1 VGGWVDED
9 EPVRVAKLHLCS
21 GQLVCDSSRASTF
34 RIRSSDP
41 QAILPPVQ
49 RFVNGIARN
58 IPITLQAAGTQTVIA
73 EDTVYPF
80 SASRTVQVRI
90 SAIAGYRISFARQ
103 VSAGEPVQFTLRAT
117 DQYGNTIPQYSG
129 RARLSS
135 SDRRAEFPGIVIIS
149 NEWQATSR
157 F

>member
-1 VGGWVDED
+1 MSSLPTELMAGDTATFTVTAVDANGNIRTD
-9 EPVRVAKLHLCS
+9 YNGTL
-21 GQLVCDSSRASTF
+21 

-58 IPITLQAAGTQTVIA
+58 IPITLQTAGSQTVIA

-90 SAIAGYRISFARQ
+90 SAIAGYRI
-103 VSAGEPVQFTLRAT
+103 GLR
-117 DQYGNTIPQYSG
+117 G
-129 RARLSS
+129 RYQPESPSS
-135 SDRRAEFPGIVIIS
+135 SPFGPRIS
-149 NEWQATSR
+149 MAIPSPSILEGHAGAAAIAGPS
-157 F
+157 FLGS